1 MAAEEPSKLDDPEFQ
16 WGKKKGVGGK
26 KKDVQFY
33 SSFTY
38 DGVEYTLYDSVYLYK
53 EGEPEPYIGKLIKIW
68 ETADKAKKVKVLW
81 YFRPGEIRNFLEG
94 CEVRWNELFLACG
107 DGVGL
112 ANLNPLEA
120 IVGKCNVLCIL
131 KDSRNPQPSNEELH
145 LAEFVFYRFFDVG
158 QRKVLD
164 KIDDMIAGVEVK
176 HIFNNLDRQKPIGN
190 AKLGLDKPGI
200 SGNILNDKS
209 NDKSLNTF
217 DRENDVSKPLLGGK
231 SNPFIKEENDTNEA
245 FQTIANDE
253 IKPKP
258 NVQKNGFSKL
268 KQNSSLEIRDNSTGG
283 VISGEEAKTIS
294 IEKMIPRAKVDSE
307 KGALK
312 LVKGITGQ
320 SKKGLAEDVAPRKGK
335 NDVLGEVSK
344 TKMEDNVP
352 NGNDVNIALT
362 SKEKYRLQRANDCCD
377 VEDGPSKKLKIDAK
391 LSKPD
396 SDKFREESPGITP
409 TVEANL
415 DHHPTKVI
423 RRPNIDDEPRK
434 KLKTNEKNSKT
445 SNDKFQKESPRV
457 TPTVEPNVDCDA
469 EEVNQRPY
477 VEDGPSK
484 NLKTTEKLPKPPSD
498 KFQKESPGVTP
509 RPYVEVGPSKKL
521 KTTEKLS
528 KPPSDK
534 FQKESPGV
542 TPRPYVEDGP
552 SKKLKTTEKLSKPPS
567 DKFRKE
573 SPRVSPSEEPKL
585 DCNVAEVT
593 RRPDVDRSKWFKEIP
608 WEERMKTAHERGKL
622 VLLENLDPSLTSE
635 QVQDIIFQGFKESCT
650 AHMIQKTACAS
661 PHSGQAFVIF
671 KKKETADMVVKKLQE
686 DSLLMSNGCPL
697 VGSIGRPCFPG
708 KKPAFYGHYFL
719 DQSRMLQQ
727 REMKNAVST
736 SHCSQPNNIEYD
748 MAMDWCLL
756 QKRAEK
762 AWSILYQV
770 YTFRLMPEIIFIYA
784 FCIVY

>member
-1 MAAEEPSKLDDPEFQ
+1 MAAEEPSKLDDPEFK

-94 CEVRWNELFLACG
+94 CEVRGNELFLACG

-217 DRENDVSKPLLGGK
+217 ARENDVPKPLLGGK

-258 NVQKNGFSKL
+258 NVQE
-268 KQNSSLEIRDNSTGG
+268 KQNSSLEIWDNSTGG
-283 VISGEEAKTIS
+283 VILGEEAKTIS
-294 IEKMIPRAKVDSE
+294 IEKMIPRAKVDLE
-307 KGALK
+307 KGASK
-312 LVKGITGQ
+312 LVKGINGQ
-320 SKKGLAEDVAPRKGK
+320 SKTELAEDVAPRNGK
-335 NDVLGEVSK
+335 NDVSGEVSK

-362 SKEKYRLQRANDCCD
+362 SSKEKYRLQRAKDCCD

-391 LSKPD
+391 LAKPD
-396 SDKFREESPGITP
+396 SDKFGKESPGITP

-415 DHHPTKVI
+415 DHYATKVI
-423 RRPNIDDEPRK
+423 RRPNINDEPRK
-434 KLKTNEKNSKT
+434 KLKINEKNSKT

-457 TPTVEPNVDCDA
+457 TPTVEPNVDCHA

-484 NLKTTEKLPKPPSD
+484 KLKTTEKLPKPPSD
-498 KFQKESPGVTP
+498 KFQN
-509 RPYVEVGPSKKL
+509 
-521 KTTEKLS
+521 
-528 KPPSDK
+528 
-534 FQKESPGV
+534 ESPGV

-552 SKKLKTTEKLSKPPS
+552 SKKLKTTEKLSKPLG

-573 SPRVSPSEEPKL
+573 SPRVSPFEEPKL

-762 AWSILYQV
+762 AWSRLYQV
-770 YTFRLMPEIIFIYA
+770 YTFRLMPEIIFIYV